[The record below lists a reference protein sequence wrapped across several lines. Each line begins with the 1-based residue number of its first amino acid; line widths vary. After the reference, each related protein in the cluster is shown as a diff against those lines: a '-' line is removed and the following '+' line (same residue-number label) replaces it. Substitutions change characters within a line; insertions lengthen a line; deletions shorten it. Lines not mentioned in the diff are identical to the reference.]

1 MQYAPMFNGRGNHFL
16 SPGSSTS
23 SQNSYT
29 DGGKLRPQS
38 IAVMG
43 SLSESQAESMDLNS
57 HKPRLFDMRML
68 AESLEG
74 VGGAYSLHQEAVSLD
89 EALSGLLSALEDCR
103 GHYPEL
109 QKLDE
114 QIQNLHKLVEVS
126 PDWLIFIFDSTLIAS
141 CLKFDLMKY
150 QRIMKSY
157 SAFERVKK
165 RKNNKS
171 STSVCKF

>member
-1 MQYAPMFNGRGNHFL
+1 MLISSFKQDVELRHRGSTNSSLSSRDSNQRLSVPSNVQYAPMLNGRGNHF

-23 SQNSYT
+23 SHNSYT
-29 DGGKLRPQS
+29 GVGKLRPQS

-43 SLSESQAESMDLNS
+43 SLSESQAETMDLNS

-74 VGGAYSLHQEAVSLD
+74 VGGAYSQHEDTASLD
-89 EALSGLLSALEDCR
+89 EALSNLMSALEDCR

-114 QIQNLHKLVEVS
+114 QIQSLHQLVEVGIS
-126 PDWLIFIFDSTLIAS
+126 
-141 CLKFDLMKY
+141 
-150 QRIMKSY
+150 
-157 SAFERVKK
+157 
-165 RKNNKS
+165 
-171 STSVCKF
+171 

>member
-29 DGGKLRPQS
+29 GGGKLRPQS

-43 SLSESQAESMDLNS
+43 SLSESHSESMDLNS
-57 HKPRLFDMRML
+57 YKPRLFDMRML
-68 AESLEG
+68 TESLEG
-74 VGGAYSLHQEAVSLD
+74 VGGAYSRHQEAVSLD

-126 PDWLIFIFDSTLIAS
+126 LHWYYFWLGFPHNMIS
-141 CLKFDLMKY
+141 
-150 QRIMKSY
+150 
-157 SAFERVKK
+157 
-165 RKNNKS
+165 
-171 STSVCKF
+171 

>member
-29 DGGKLRPQS
+29 GGGKLRPQS

-126 PDWLIFIFDSTLIAS
+126 LQLFPFFDSALIAS
-141 CLKFDLMKY
+141 CLRFDLKKN
-150 QRIMKSY
+150 QRIMKNY
-157 SAFERVKK
+157 SAFERIKK
-165 RKNNKS
+165 KQQQNFH
-171 STSVCKF
+171 VCV